1 MCGLCGFAFSD
12 SLSRPEPREIERM
25 SATLKHR
32 GPDGQGCYVTN
43 GVALG
48 FRRLAIIDLSSGDQ
62 PMQNEDGSTTVVCN
76 GEIYNYL
83 ELRDQLES
91 RGHRFRTQS
100 DVETI
105 VHLYEEYG
113 PDCVRHLRG
122 MFAFALW
129 DDSRKRLMLARDRF
143 GMKPMHYTLGPHRID
158 FASEQKAILAANAQV
173 DRRPDPEAIRD
184 LFDFGFVL
192 GARTLLRRVRRLLPG
207 HWLLYQEGSV
217 SIHQY
222 WDVSFTSDREHTDP
236 KTAAEWAEALHA
248 KLLECV
254 RLHMRSDVAI
264 GALLSP
270 GIDSSAVVA
279 LACGLTSEPIHSV
292 TMGFDDRH
300 LDETRRHPTLD
311 RYPGFAL
318 TNEVIRCGN
327 ADFALFPQALVHC
340 EEPTSIMIPRMMLC
354 QAASQHVKVVLTGEG
369 ADEILGGYA
378 WYRQDKLL
386 RPFAHLPTW
395 VRHLLLRVRPPMA
408 GWTQQMTELFLAPQ
422 QMGLPRFRAMQGS
435 GDCWSDLDLLA
446 PDFHAQLLPDPG
458 ELPIRLPVEFPS
470 WSAFQQL
477 QYFDLKIRLPEFVNH
492 SLDRA
497 SMASGLEARLP
508 FLDHE
513 LVELCARM
521 PVKLKLRGLEEKH
534 ILRHALRKTLP
545 AEIVRRR
552 KHGLGAPTLQWWRQD
567 LPAFAAHALSE
578 ECLQR
583 TGYFNPDAVRSVL
596 ERHRH
601 GQGKYGRHLTAVLAL
616 QLKFGQ

>member
-12 SLSRPEPREIERM
+12 SLIRPEPQEIERM
-25 SATLKHR
+25 SAALKHR
-32 GPDGQGCYVTN
+32 GPDGHGCYTTN
-43 GVALG
+43 GVAFG
-48 FRRLAIIDLSSGDQ
+48 FRRLAIIDLHSGDQ
-62 PMQNEDGSTTVVCN
+62 PIRNEAGSITVVCN

-83 ELRDQLES
+83 ELREQLES
-91 RGHRFRTQS
+91 GGHRFRTQS

-113 PDCVRHLRG
+113 PDCVQHLRG

-143 GMKPMHYTLGPHRID
+143 GMKPMHYALGPHRID
-158 FASEQKAILAANAQV
+158 FGSEQKAILAPHV
-173 DRRPDPEAIRD
+173 DRRLDPEAVRD
-184 LFDFGFVL
+184 LFDFGFVM
-192 GARTLLRRVRRLLPG
+192 GSRTLLRGVRRLLPG

-222 WDVSFTSDREHTDP
+222 WDVSFTSEPEQADP

-279 LACGLTSEPIHSV
+279 LACGLTSEPIHTV
-292 TMGFDDRH
+292 TMGFEDPH

-311 RYPGFAL
+311 RYPGFGL

-327 ADFALFPQALVHC
+327 ADFALFPQALAHC

-354 QAASQHVKVVLTGEG
+354 QAASRRVKVVLTGEG

-386 RPFAHLPTW
+386 RPFAHLPLR
-395 VRHLLLRVRPPMA
+395 VRRLLLRVRPPTA
-408 GWTQQMTELFLAPQ
+408 WWTRQMTELFLAPR

-435 GDCWSDLDLLA
+435 GDSWSDLDLLA
-446 PDFHAQLLPDPG
+446 PDLHAQLLQYPG
-458 ELPIRLPVEFPS
+458 ELPMRWPDEFRR
-470 WSAFQQL
+470 WSSFQQL

-497 SMASGLEARLP
+497 SMGWGLEARLP

-513 LVELCARM
+513 LADLCARM
-521 PVKLKLRGLEEKH
+521 PVNLKLRGLEEKH
-534 ILRHALRKTLP
+534 ILRRALRKTLP
-545 AEIVRRR
+545 AEIVGRR
-552 KHGLGAPTLQWWRQD
+552 KHGLGAPTLQWWQQD
-567 LPAFAAHALSE
+567 LPAFAAQALSK

-583 TGYFNPDAVRSVL
+583 TAYFNPDAVRCVL

-601 GQGKYGRHLTAVLAL
+601 GQGKYGRHLTALLAV